1 MAFTITDCSN
11 PVTLNSNGSSTPYK
25 FVLSSVSKLQR
36 IEFSV
41 RAAKHV
47 YIALSS
53 QPYQMDDMYEVVIGA
68 NNGKLSYIRRCSVCE
83 RTAALKLSSG
93 TFIND
98 AEFADFW
105 ISWGRGKISVG
116 YGGEDEAFT
125 SWTDENPLEIRYV
138 GYQSR
143 KDVESSVKFCGL
155 GTLMTHISIYWK
167 LFKVSRCYIVLVAQ
181 IKGTVYTHS

>member
-1 MAFTITDCSN
+1 MTFTITDCSN
-11 PVTLNSNGSSTPYK
+11 SVELNSNGSSIPYK

-68 NNGKLSYIRRCSVCE
+68 NNGKHSYIQRCSVCE
-83 RTAALKLSSG
+83 RKADLKLPSG
-93 TFIND
+93 TFINN
-98 AEFADFW
+98 AEFVDFW
-105 ISWGRGKISVG
+105 ISWEGGTISLG

-143 KDVESSVKFCGL
+143 KDVESSAKFCGL
-155 GTLMTHISIYWK
+155 GTSMTHIS
-167 LFKVSRCYIVLVAQ
+167 V
-181 IKGTVYTHS
+181 